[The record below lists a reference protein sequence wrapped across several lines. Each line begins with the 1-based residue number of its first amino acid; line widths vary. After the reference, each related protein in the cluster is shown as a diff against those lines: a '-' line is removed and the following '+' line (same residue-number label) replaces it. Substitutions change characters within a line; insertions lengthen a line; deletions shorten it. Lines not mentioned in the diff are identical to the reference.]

1 MRVLFAR
8 AALAMAL
15 LSGVARAEEDKS
27 SVVDTE
33 HIFGFTEGTDIGD
46 KGEREFEVETVGL
59 GGKPG
64 GFLALG
70 TQSTFRYDVEQGFR
84 ASLGV
89 ITDYHGIYGSPG
101 LDDRKLYDF
110 GGVATEFRWTLLDR
124 EKEPF
129 GMVLSFAPQWRNRDA
144 TDGSPIEGYSMPVGV
159 LFDKALIPKTVYA
172 AINLYYE
179 PDFLHS
185 NGAWSVQKPLEFSIA
200 GAYQIIPR
208 VFVGMEARHLA
219 QNKLGF
225 MRERA
230 LFFGPSL
237 YLRLNDTTNVKVAWS
252 AQVSDETT
260 GHLDLVNYERHQFL
274 VQFATGF

>member
-1 MRVLFAR
+1 MRVLLA
-8 AALAMAL
+8 AALATAL
-15 LSGVARAEEDKS
+15 FSGVARAEEDKS

-46 KGEREFEVETVGL
+46 KGEREFEVETFGL

-129 GMVLSFAPQWRNRDA
+129 GMVLSFAPQWRARDA
-144 TDGSPIEGYSMPVGV
+144 TSGSPIEGYSMPVGV
-159 LFDKALIPKTVYA
+159 LFDKALIDKKVYA

-208 VFVGMEARHLA
+208 VFVGVEARHLA
-219 QNKLGF
+219 QNTLGF

-230 LFFGPSL
+230 LFFGPSF
-237 YLRLNDTTNVKVAWS
+237 YLRLNDTTNFKVARS

-260 GHLDLVNYERHQFL
+260 GHLDLANYERHQFIL
-274 VQFATGF
+274 QFATGF

>member
-1 MRVLFAR
+1 MRVSIV
-8 AALAMAL
+8 AATVAMTFL
-15 LSGVARAEEDKS
+15 LGAARAEEEKS

-46 KGEREFEVETVGL
+46 KGEREFEVETFGL
-59 GGKPG
+59 GGRPG

-70 TQSTFRYDVEQGFR
+70 TQSTFRYGVEQGFR

-89 ITDYHGIYGSPG
+89 ITDYHGSYNSPG
-101 LDDRKLYDF
+101 IDDRKFYSF

-129 GMVLSFAPQWRNRDA
+129 GMVLSYAPVWRSRDA
-144 TDGSPIEGYSMPVGV
+144 TDGSSIESYQMPIGV

-172 AINLYYE
+172 AVNLYFN
-179 PDFLHS
+179 PNFQHA
-185 NGAWSVQKPLEFSIA
+185 NGDWSVQKPLEFSIA
-200 GAYQIIPR
+200 GAYQIVPR
-208 VFVGMEARHLA
+208 VFVGVEARHLA
-219 QNKLGF
+219 QNTLGF

-230 LFFGPSL
+230 LFFGPSF
-237 YLRLNDTTNVKVAWS
+237 YIRLNDTTNFKVAWS

-260 GHLDLVNYERHQFL
+260 GHLDLVNYERHQFI

>member
-1 MRVLFAR
+1 MRVL
-8 AALAMAL
+8 LAMAAL
-15 LSGVARAEEDKS
+15 PLTLFYGLARAEEDKGA
-27 SVVDTE
+27 VVDTE
-33 HIFGFTEGTDIGD
+33 HIFGFTEGTDIGE
-46 KGEREFEVETVGL
+46 KGEHEFEVETVGL

-70 TQSTFRYDVEQGFR
+70 TQSAFRYGVEDGFR
-84 ASLGV
+84 ASLAV
-89 ITDYHGIYGSPG
+89 ITDYHGVYNSPG
-101 LDDRKLYDF
+101 LDDRKFYGF

-144 TDGSPIEGYSMPVGV
+144 TDGSPIQSYTMPIGL

-172 AINLYYE
+172 AINLYFD
-179 PDFLHS
+179 PNFQHA
-185 NGAWSVQKPLEFSIA
+185 NGNWSVEKPLEFSIA
-200 GAYQIIPR
+200 ASYQIIPR
-208 VFVGMEARHLA
+208 VFVGLEARHLA
-219 QNKLGF
+219 QNTLGF

-237 YLRLNDTTNVKVAWS
+237 YLRVNDTTNLKFGWS

-260 GHLDLVNYERHQFL
+260 GHLDLVNYERHQFI

>member
-1 MRVLFAR
+1 MRVLFVMAS
-8 AALAMAL
+8 LAMVL
-15 LSGVARAEEDKS
+15 ICGSTRAEEDKS

-33 HIFGFTEGTDIGD
+33 HIFGFTEGTDIGG
-46 KGEREFEVETVGL
+46 KGEREFEVETIGL

-70 TQSTFRYDVEQGFR
+70 TQSTFRYGVEDNFR

-89 ITDYHGIYGSPG
+89 ITDYHGVYGSPG
-101 LDDRKLYDF
+101 LDDRKFYGF

-129 GMVLSFAPQWRNRDA
+129 GMVISYAPQWRNRDA
-144 TDGSPIEGYSMPVGV
+144 TDGSPIQSYTLPIG
-159 LFDKALIPKTVYA
+159 LLLDKALIPKTVYA
-172 AINLYYE
+172 AINLYFD
-179 PDFLHS
+179 PNFQHA
-185 NGAWSVQKPLEFSIA
+185 NGNWSVQKPLEFSIA

-208 VFVGMEARHLA
+208 VFVGLEARHLA
-219 QNKLGF
+219 ENTQGF
-225 MRERA
+225 MRQRA

-237 YLRLNDTTNVKVAWS
+237 YLRLSDTTNLKFGWS

-260 GHLDLVNYERHQFL
+260 GHLDLVNYERHQFI